1 MRVKLVLGFLFVFL
15 VFSACDSN
23 RVYDEYK
30 TLPNQWNKDSII
42 TFNVNPPDSTYAYNV
57 FVNLRNTNEYKYSN
71 LFLIV
76 STKFPNG
83 KVITDTLEYR
93 MTNPNGEFLGT
104 GFSDIKENKLWYKE
118 DIVFR
123 EFGEYKFVPFRFLRV
138 KIEGLYLNSIPELSK
153 FGNFKVEASFGH
165 IRALDKKNGINMDT
179 FEANYIIDPD
189 KNKIVNNLKKLVL
202 DTRGKRTYKQLVQIV
217 EAKNSNDE
225 IDDTLEDLDGGKL
238 RDQVRA
244 RARKAALAS
253 RTRASAEAHAPPT
266 NRIADRPGTLRSP
279 RSGRQR
285 GGRVG

>member
-42 TFNVNPPDSTYAYNV
+42 TFNVNPPDSTDAYNV

-118 DIVFR
+118 DIVFQ
-123 EFGEYKFVPFRFLRV
+123 ESGEYKFTVQHAMRENGKVDGVINLEGIVDVGIR
-138 KIEGLYLNSIPELSK
+138 IENS
-153 FGNFKVEASFGH
+153 FK
-165 IRALDKKNGINMDT
+165 
-179 FEANYIIDPD
+179 
-189 KNKIVNNLKKLVL
+189 
-202 DTRGKRTYKQLVQIV
+202 
-217 EAKNSNDE
+217 
-225 IDDTLEDLDGGKL
+225 
-238 RDQVRA
+238 
-244 RARKAALAS
+244 
-253 RTRASAEAHAPPT
+253 
-266 NRIADRPGTLRSP
+266 
-279 RSGRQR
+279 
-285 GGRVG
+285 